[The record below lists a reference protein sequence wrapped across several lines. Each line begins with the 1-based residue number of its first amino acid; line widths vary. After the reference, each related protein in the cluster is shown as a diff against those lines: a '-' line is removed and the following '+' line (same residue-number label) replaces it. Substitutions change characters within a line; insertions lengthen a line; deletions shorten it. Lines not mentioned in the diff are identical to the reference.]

1 MKEELEMQVLA
12 LDTWHRETL
21 LPHFFYDYFIDTFM
35 LPAYTCDKMRAQDL
49 SYPGMT
55 STYSCYCNNGDYH
68 TMPEINFQITG
79 KNFQYDMGPASYMM
93 LPYINYT

>member
-1 MKEELEMQVLA
+1 
-12 LDTWHRETL
+12 
-21 LPHFFYDYFIDTFM
+21 M

-79 KNFQYDMGPASYMM
+79 KNFQYDMSPASYMM